1 MLIYQ
6 RVNDLFHGKSQ
17 SKMDEH
23 GELFIYEKM
32 FFSSMFAIKSHSHPF
47 PKGLAVSRVETGWRF
62 HQVDI
67 AGIPFESFFVQGKT
81 PVRPSA
87 SVRKM
92 RPPEPPGNLY

>member
-1 MLIYQ
+1 MIYFME
-6 RVNDLFHGKSQ
+6 NPNLKWMNMANCSSMKKF
-17 SKMDEH
+17 
-23 GELFIYEKM
+23 